1 MNDNN
6 YNPQIN
12 QNNPNI
18 INNMEN
24 LQQPI
29 PVQPQ
34 LSQNNNLEAP
44 KNNKILIIAVVFVFM
59 VIFGLVWFLT
69 TNKKQKSNSK
79 SNTSNNISKSSKET
93 NSNVPFA
100 SEKDKKYIDEINKQ
114 YGIRFNNQVV
124 LVNTVRND
132 GSIKTKVYDG
142 SVAVAIDVSECHHVS
157 IDTPALLTCYLDKA
171 EKDYYGVVVNSNN
184 LGAFNSFG
192 DIVDK
197 YKKQSNGLTF
207 KGLAYGDVSVYSRW
221 HNTAI
226 LHLYF
231 GHLIPG
237 KYTPYFYVAFNKGST
252 EKDKS
257 YNSEANVDMY
267 YKKISIINVPN
278 QVTE

>member
-18 INNMEN
+18 INNTEN
-24 LQQPI
+24 LQPI
-29 PVQPQ
+29 VAEN
-34 LSQNNNLEAP
+34 LSQNSNSEAP

-69 TNKKQKSNSK
+69 TNKKPKSNSK

-100 SEKDKKYIDEINKQ
+100 SEKDKKYIEEMNKQ

-124 LVNTVRND
+124 LVSAVRTD
-132 GSIKTKVYDG
+132 GSVKTKVYDG
-142 SVAVAIDVSECHHVS
+142 AIAVAIDVSECHHVS
-157 IDTPALLTCYLDKA
+157 IDTPGLLTCYLDKA
-171 EKDYYGVVVNSNN
+171 GKDYYRAVVNSNN
-184 LGAFNSFG
+184 LGAFNNFM
-192 DIVDK
+192 DIVNK
-197 YKKQSNGLTF
+197 YKQQSYGLTF
-207 KGLAYGDVSVYSRW
+207 KGIAYGDVNVYSRW
-221 HNTAI
+221 HNNGI

-237 KYTPYFYVAFNKGST
+237 KYSPYFYVAFNKGG
-252 EKDKS
+252 EKDKY
-257 YNSEANVDMY
+257 YNSDANVDMY
-267 YKKISIINVPN
+267 YKKMSIINAPN

>member
-6 YNPQIN
+6 YNPQVN

-18 INNMEN
+18 INNTEN
-24 LQQPI
+24 LQPI
-29 PVQPQ
+29 IGEN
-34 LSQNNNLEAP
+34 LSQNNNSEAP
-44 KNNKILIIAVVFVFM
+44 KNNKILIIVVVFIVL

-69 TNKKQKSNSK
+69 INKKPKSNS
-79 SNTSNNISKSSKET
+79 NSKSSKET
-93 NSNVPFA
+93 ISNIPFA
-100 SEKDKKYIDEINKQ
+100 SEKDKKYIDETNKQ

-171 EKDYYGVVVNSNN
+171 GKDYYGVVVNSNN
-184 LGAFNSFG
+184 LGAFNNFG
-192 DIVDK
+192 DIVNK
-197 YKKQSNGLTF
+197 YKKQSYGLTF
-207 KGLAYGDVSVYSRW
+207 KGIAYGDVNVYSRW

-237 KYTPYFYVAFNKGST
+237 QYTPYFYVAFNKGST